1 MLPSVEPPQPEP
13 SALSSLSLA
22 DPGLAA
28 ALARHADGD
37 GLEEAAAVLL
47 VVDPRLRDLL
57 LPTEPAGPFPDRRGE
72 DVRVDLIEANV
83 RLEDTMLVGTVH
95 GVGAADNGV
104 WLELD
109 TRGGPLADLLLGFGR
124 GWSREA
130 TIDGGAPSP
139 MLAREVMPVVGAD
152 RVSFSVDLAGS
163 ARFDPTHAG
172 RVTAFI
178 KSFDGSIADVGPG
191 GFLGPPPGD
200 ALALFAGFVA
210 AGPLPDA
217 NLAVAVA
224 IGFGTLRGQVE
235 DPVVPTV
242 DADALAW
249 LRYGEGLDTWLAERG
264 ATWRL
269 GTQDALGKLVWGW
282 PAAQSLAYGQFA
294 LAKQAEP
301 LTHDAWRFVVPDVA
315 DLAALAELAPRL
327 AQPGATADAV
337 DAWLWKAMDYRT
349 NDDLMRALCRDGA
362 LARDTCKAWNAER
375 IRSASLGKV
384 GAVDV
389 APSEGVSVALQRR
402 LLRERGRFVGDCAV
416 ATGMAVWTLQAL
428 GIPAIGM
435 GWAGTDTSTPTHDVP
450 LWLDGETFR
459 ATQRGPGRD
468 WAAESAFVYVTLP
481 GVHPVNAFGLAREP
495 NGWSRGGA
503 VVGGWT
509 RFSEVRRILA
519 EGLPA
524 SIVGGWID
532 VQAAG
537 GWPTW

>member
-1 MLPSVEPPQPEP
+1 MLPDLTEPPP
-13 SALSSLSLA
+13 SALVSLEAADPSLA
-22 DPGLAA
+22 E

-37 GLEEAAAVLL
+37 LLEAAATVLL
-47 VVDPRLRDLL
+47 LVDPRLRDLL
-57 LPTEPAGPFPDRRGE
+57 LPVEPVGPYPDRLHE
-72 DVRVDLIEANV
+72 DVRVDLIEADV
-83 RLEDTMLVGTVH
+83 RLEGTRLVGTVR

-109 TRGGPLADLLLGFGR
+109 TRGGPLNDLLLGFGR

-139 MLAREVMPVVGAD
+139 MLAREVMPVVGD
-152 RVSFSVDLAGS
+152 DSVSFSVDLAGS
-163 ARFDPTHAG
+163 ARFDARHAG
-172 RVTAFI
+172 RVTASI

-191 GFLGPPPGD
+191 GFLGAPPDD
-200 ALALFAGFVA
+200 ALVLFASFVA
-210 AGPLPDA
+210 AGPIADPD
-217 NLAVAVA
+217 LALAVA
-224 IGFGTLRGQVE
+224 IGFGTLRGQVA
-235 DPVVPTV
+235 DGVVPTV

-249 LRYGEGLDTWLAERG
+249 LRYGESVDAWLAERG

-269 GTQDALGKLVWGW
+269 STQDALGKLVWGW
-282 PAAQSLAYGQFA
+282 PAAQSVAYGQFA
-294 LAKQAEP
+294 LAKQPEP
-301 LTHDAWRFVVPDVA
+301 LSLDVWRFVVPNVA
-315 DLAALAELAPRL
+315 DLTALRDQAPKLAD
-327 AQPGATADAV
+327 PGATADAV
-337 DAWLWKAMDYRT
+337 DAWLWKGMDYRT
-349 NDDLMRALCRDGA
+349 NDDLMRALCRDGGVE
-362 LARDTCKAWNAER
+362 RDTCKAWNAER
-375 IRSASLGKV
+375 IRSVTLGKV
-384 GAVDV
+384 GAVEV
-389 APSEGVSVALQRR
+389 AASEGVSVALQRR
-402 LLRERGRFVGDCAV
+402 LLSERGRFVGDCAV

-450 LWLDGETFR
+450 LWLDGDTFR

-509 RFSEVRRILA
+509 RFAEVRRILA
-519 EGLPA
+519 DGLPA